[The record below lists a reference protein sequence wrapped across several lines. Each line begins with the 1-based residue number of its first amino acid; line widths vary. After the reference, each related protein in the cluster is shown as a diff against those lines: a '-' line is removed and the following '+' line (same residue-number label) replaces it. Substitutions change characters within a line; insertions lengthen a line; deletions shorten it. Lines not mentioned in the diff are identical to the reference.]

1 MGDEGSEVTA
11 EPTSSTGAVPEGQV
25 AGAAAPSA
33 ARSIGSPTVV
43 LSSVLALLLI
53 VVIAVALLLG
63 RDASSP
69 APSTEEGA
77 AGSTAA
83 AGGVCGTPWPAAY
96 QGAPNGMKTAPDA
109 GFYVWWDGFGFH
121 LRGVDPAGTAV
132 FKGQIIADTE
142 LPKAS
147 AKVAPANA
155 DVTIDAVANV
165 MSFSFKAGAAP
176 SGLDIAICKPSQ
188 LSISVGNGTNPLPVG
203 RIRTGV
209 NRFAVS
215 NPMVLTRR

>member
-1 MGDEGSEVTA
+1 VGDEGSVVIGDAT
-11 EPTSSTGAVPEGQV
+11 PSTGTVPDGQV
-25 AGAAAPSA
+25 AGAAVPSA

-53 VVIAVALLLG
+53 VVVAVALLLG
-63 RDASSP
+63 RDASSSS
-69 APSTEEGA
+69 PSTDPDA

-109 GFYVWWDGFGFH
+109 GFYVWWDAFGFH
-121 LRGVDPAGTAV
+121 LRGVDPAATAV
-132 FKGQIIADTE
+132 FKGQIVADTE

-155 DVTIDAVANV
+155 AVTIDAVANV
-165 MSFSFKAGAAP
+165 MSFSFKAGPTP

-188 LSISVGNGTNPLPVG
+188 LSISVGNGTNPLPIA

>member
-1 MGDEGSEVTA
+1 MGDEGSEVTGEA
-11 EPTSSTGAVPEGQV
+11 TPATDTADAGPV
-25 AGAAAPSA
+25 ATTPAPSA
-33 ARSIGSPTVV
+33 ARSLGSPTLL
-43 LSSVLALLLI
+43 LSSILALLLI
-53 VVIAVALLLG
+53 VVVGAALLLG
-63 RDASSP
+63 RDAS
-69 APSTEEGA
+69 APSSTEEGA
-77 AGSTAA
+77 AGSATA

-121 LRGVDPAGTAV
+121 LRGVDPAAEAV

-147 AKVAPANA
+147 AKVAPAGA
-155 DVTIDAVANV
+155 AVTIDAAANV
-165 MSFSFKAGAAP
+165 MSYSFKAGAAP

-188 LSISVGNGTNPLPVG
+188 LSISVGNGTNLLPIG